1 MFARPR
7 PRREV
12 GALTMRTVGWAF
24 RYSYHRHAYV
34 LRGIGN
40 RMGPVLTPKHE
51 HIPIEYHR
59 PTH

>member
-1 MFARPR
+1 M
-7 PRREV
+7 
-12 GALTMRTVGWAF
+12 TMRAVGWAF

-51 HIPIEYHR
+51 PLPIER
-59 PTH
+59 GRATHH